1 MIVEVPGYR
10 LAEPLGAGATGVVYA
25 GVRLAD
31 GGSVAVKV
39 VHPELVDPQ
48 YRDRLRREA
57 RLAASVVHPGV
68 VRVCEVGGERDQA
81 WLVMDRLSGPDLQ
94 QLLDSEG
101 PLTVER
107 AVELLA
113 DVADAVDAVHRAGVI
128 HRDLKPA
135 NIILDE
141 GRPMVADFGVAR
153 QLASLESTTGLDL
166 SGDAWLHSGTPSGP
180 SLGSMAGTV
189 AYMAPEQWR
198 GDPVSPATDVYA
210 LGGTLCGLLT
220 GRRPYEGR
228 TLPELAYAV
237 AMLPPPTTS
246 TPYDEVIARAM
257 AKSPADRYPTAA
269 AFATALR
276 AVAQEGDVGAD
287 GGRPGLRGRWGR
299 GVGGARSGW
308 GAAQVDPGSGTGLGV
323 SAPRAGWSR
332 RRVVG
337 VVAAGVVVVGVGV
350 AGVLVQGRS
359 GATEQLTVCAQD
371 ATVRDAPRSKTVV
384 ATVYRGDRLT
394 PIAERDGERWVHV
407 RLPDGR
413 TGWSLTDYVRHNC

>member
-1 MIVEVPGYR
+1 
-10 LAEPLGAGATGVVYA
+10 
-25 GVRLAD
+25 VR
-31 GGSVAVKV
+31 
-39 VHPELVDPQ
+39 
-48 YRDRLRREA
+48 
-57 RLAASVVHPGV
+57 
-68 VRVCEVGGERDQA
+68 EVGGERDQA

-113 DVADAVDAVHRAGVI
+113 EVADAVDAVHRAGVI

-198 GDPVSPATDVYA
+198 GDPVTPATDVYA
-210 LGGTLCGLLT
+210 LGGTLYALLT

-276 AVAQEGDVGAD
+276 AAGDGGDVKV
-287 GGRPGLRGRWGR
+287 PTSRWG
-299 GVGGARSGW
+299 
-308 GAAQVDPGSGTGLGV
+308 
-323 SAPRAGWSR
+323 R

-337 VVAAGVVVVGVGV
+337 VAAAGVAVLGVGV
-350 AGVLVQGRS
+350 ATMVVHERS
-359 GATEQLTVCAQD
+359 APDEQLTVCAQD